1 MRLIVKLA
9 AYAIV
14 LTIAT
19 VAVFASGP
27 CEDGCNFN
35 NTACTSAANTT
46 YSQCS
51 SAVST
56 QSTNC
61 YQQADQT
68 ASGCYFQG
76 FMEYTACI
84 ASVHQQEQ
92 SICNQLLDMAWDNC
106 DAARDDAYYYCM
118 VESGVGQEQC
128 EFNFQMDQQACANDY
143 DNCLF
148 VCSTQNP

>member
-1 MRLIVKLA
+1 MRLIVRLA
-9 AYAIV
+9 AYTIV

-19 VAVFASGP
+19 VIAFAGP

-35 NTACTSAANTT
+35 NTACTGAANST

-61 YQQADQT
+61 YQEADQT

-76 FMEYTACI
+76 AVEHAMCLAT
-84 ASVHQQEQ
+84 SHQQEQ
-92 SICNQLLDMAWDNC
+92 SICNQNLGLFWNNC
-106 DAARDDAYYYCM
+106 AAARDDAYNYCM
-118 VESGVGQEQC
+118 ITSGVGQEQC
-128 EFNFQMDQQACANDY
+128 EFAFQMDQQACANDY

-148 VCSTQNP
+148 VCSVQNP